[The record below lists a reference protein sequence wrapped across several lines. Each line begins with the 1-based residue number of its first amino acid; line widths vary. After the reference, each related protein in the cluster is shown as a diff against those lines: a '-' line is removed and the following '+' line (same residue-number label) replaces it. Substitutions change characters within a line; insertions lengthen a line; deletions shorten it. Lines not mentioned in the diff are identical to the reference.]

1 MTKRRADFKVQGFF
15 KYLQDKYNIEEMTKD
30 YSNYMDIIENSQ
42 SSVKHYP
49 ELEISNTIFE
59 DILSTVSAASGVY
72 RQDILSKSRRR
83 EVVLS
88 RHLITYYCYRKKL
101 GSLVW
106 IGRKLGN
113 KDHSTVI
120 HAKNGI
126 EDLLQ
131 VKDNNLR
138 PLYEITKHLLEL

>member
-15 KYLQDKYNIEEMTKD
+15 KYLQDKYNIEDMTKD

-59 DILSTVSAASGVY
+59 DILS
-72 RQDILSKSRRR
+72 KSRRR

-88 RHLITYYCYRKKL
+88 RHLITYYCYRKRI
-101 GSLVW
+101 GSLAW
-106 IGRKLGN
+106 IGKKLGN

-120 HAKNGI
+120 HARDGI

-131 VKDNNLR
+131 VKDNNLM

>member
-15 KYLQDKYNIEEMTKD
+15 KYLQDKYNIKEMTKD
-30 YSNYMDIIENSQ
+30 YSDYMDTIENHQ
-42 SSVKHYP
+42 KSVQHYP

-88 RHLITYYCYRKKL
+88 RHLIAYYCYCKKI
-101 GSLVW
+101 GSLSW
-106 IGRKLGN
+106 IGKKIGN

-131 VKDNNLR
+131 VKDNNLM